1 MLSVLP
7 MEPELSANAF
17 QDTQEI
23 LLFAVMLIHAV
34 KILVELMLIVKTGV
48 VKLFVDADQ
57 TMRATH
63 L

>member
-1 MLSVLP
+1 
-7 MEPELSANAF
+7 MEPELSVNAF

-34 KILVELMLIVKTGV
+34 KILVVPMLIVKTGV

-57 TMRATH
+57 TMRAIH